1 MEFSTPRFLRMDT
14 SADVATWLSFLVT
27 AVGLGG
33 LLSQASAINDKLDP
47 FHSHR
52 TPTYLGFW
60 YGHQNKSSWWTVK
73 KPPLYGPVLVANL
86 ENGFCGRQLVYLTRL
101 PRFTP
106 PGQAG
111 WAVILTIFHTE
122 KLYSLRP
129 RSTSLDEAE
138 KATESVHE
146 KDIITTEDSPPES
159 QDRRTQWKSLERM
172 QLVRYQTHACV
183 SISRTS
189 LITMMVLTNARA
201 VFSYSD
207 ASGFRAGYGSYNG
220 QWYVT
225 WPIGQEAVVQFSPH
239 DSHKKDTDVYPPSFT
254 QRTNRCT
261 QMVAGVIA
269 APSGLQFAFCGR
281 KPPGTYVLEY
291 AVKGFPG
298 AHGSRHLYN
307 MLGGKVYEVDYI
319 FARDL
324 EASNEGTEDYLK
336 LIVPGKDSSDN
347 TILLAPRREQEA
359 IAQALDCLPWNHL
372 SWSIHRGMRDILL
385 AYSKPTMDRFR
396 SQLASLL
403 KRTVSSQ
410 PHLLERKGWESNFV
424 RNSMGEIAESAILL
438 GKGNSGD
445 LVRVVT
451 DIMLVMVSEWSMD
464 QLDEVHF
471 WRLPEEEKELNLVGA
486 VALTKVFIVEW
497 SNEFDYQMYHDL
509 PVSLKFA

>member
-1 MEFSTPRFLRMDT
+1 MDT
-14 SADVATWLSFLVT
+14 SAGVATWLSFVVT
-27 AVGLGG
+27 AIGLGG

-52 TPTYLGFW
+52 SPTYLGFW
-60 YGHQNKSSWWTVK
+60 YGHQDKPSWWTVK
-73 KPPLYGPVLVANL
+73 KPPLYGPALVANL
-86 ENGFCGRQLVYLTRL
+86 ANGFCGRQVVYLTRL
-101 PRFTP
+101 PLFTP

-111 WAVILTIFHTE
+111 WAVLLTIFHPN
-122 KLYSLRP
+122 KLYSLRSP
-129 RSTSLDEAE
+129 SSSVDAAE
-138 KATESVHE
+138 KATQSVDEKAVILSESNSSDV
-146 KDIITTEDSPPES
+146 K
-159 QDRRTQWKSLERM
+159 DRRTQWKHLERI

-189 LITMMVLTNARA
+189 LTTILVLTNARA

-207 ASGFRAGYGSYNG
+207 ASGFRAGYASYNG
-220 QWYVT
+220 QWYIT

-239 DSHKKDTDVYPPSFT
+239 DSHKKDTDVYPPCFT
-254 QRTNRCT
+254 QRTYRCT
-261 QMVAGVIA
+261 QMVAGVVA
-269 APSGLQFAFCGR
+269 APSGLNLAFCGR
-281 KPPGTYVLEY
+281 KPPGTYILEY

-307 MLGGKVYEVDYI
+307 MLGGKVYEVDYM
-319 FARDL
+319 FARTL
-324 EASNEGTEDYLK
+324 EIPHQAKEDYLELK
-336 LIVPGKDSSDN
+336 VPSKDSPDD
-347 TILLAPRREQEA
+347 TVLLAPKAEQKA
-359 IAQALDCLPWNHL
+359 IAQALDCLPWNHM

-396 SQLASLL
+396 PALANLL
-403 KRTVSSQ
+403 KDFVSSH
-410 PHLLERKGWESNFV
+410 PHLLERQGWESNFV
-424 RNSMGEIAESAILL
+424 RTSMGEMAASAVLL

-451 DIMLVMVSEWSMD
+451 DIMLARANEWTVE

-471 WRLPEEEKELNLVGA
+471 WRLPDEEKSLTVEGA

-509 PVSLKFA
+509 PINLKFG